1 MFEQAH
7 RLSQQLRDAEMMAS
21 TIRSVVRSI
30 CFRKD
35 GIELRI
41 NPHAM
46 ICWKVIMMM
55 LDDVRIGGRPEHH
68 RDDCPQKRQRS
79 SAAKR
84 DTHSERRAQLPRQRI
99 GDEPTDM
106 AERKLGSKQGGPIRR
121 A

>member
-55 LDDVRIGGRPEHH
+55 LDDVRIGGRPE
-68 RDDCPQKRQRS
+68 
-79 SAAKR
+79 
-84 DTHSERRAQLPRQRI
+84 
-99 GDEPTDM
+99 
-106 AERKLGSKQGGPIRR
+106 
-121 A
+121 